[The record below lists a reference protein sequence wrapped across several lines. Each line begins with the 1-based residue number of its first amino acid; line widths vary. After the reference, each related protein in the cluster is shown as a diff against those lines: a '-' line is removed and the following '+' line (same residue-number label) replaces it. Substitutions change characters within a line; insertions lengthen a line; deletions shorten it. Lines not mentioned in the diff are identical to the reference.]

1 MSDRFDRPGF
11 LTRLMGDEDLAREL
25 LAEFQQDCQ
34 AQLAALGDALAR
46 GDTELVR
53 RQAHSIKG
61 AAANTGALRV
71 TEVAFLIEQ
80 AAKAADLPRCASLQ
94 PELET
99 ELTLLAEAVRDAGLG
114 PPA

>member
-1 MSDRFDRPGF
+1 MPDRFDRSG
-11 LTRLMGDEDLAREL
+11 LLARLMGDEDLAREL
-25 LAEFQQDCQ
+25 LAEFQEDCR
-34 AQLAALGDALAR
+34 AQLATLRDALTR
-46 GDTELVR
+46 RDTELVR
-53 RQAHSIKG
+53 RQAHTIKG
-61 AAANTGALRV
+61 TAANTGALRV

-94 PELET
+94 PELDT